1 MLKDAKFTF
10 IWKRTFKHCCSSVLL
25 RLSPGTT
32 LVIQEWVD
40 IRNVTVGISF
50 PRDVSL
56 VALDRLTSVHSL

>member
-50 PRDVSL
+50 LSL